1 MPAASENLRRKF
13 ASVRSVPHLTARA
26 RSAIRLKFTSKASK
40 LLKLIL
46 YHLVNK
52 AGDPFVFM
60 NTLRRRLK
68 DQRGFNLIELMIVIA
83 IIGLLIGVGSI
94 AWGAMIRSGNETAAA
109 TMLDRLRTYQ
119 AQYAS
124 RNKGK
129 FATFD
134 ELVANGTLDQQ
145 FAGSAPVVNGYTFT
159 MELVEPSSTAPASY
173 KLYAEPQVPTGIS
186 ATGNRFFYTSSALGT
201 IKAREGQRATDTD
214 PSI

>member
-1 MPAASENLRRKF
+1 MKKPED
-13 ASVRSVPHLTARA
+13 P
-26 RSAIRLKFTSKASK
+26 
-40 LLKLIL
+40 LL
-46 YHLVNK
+46 
-52 AGDPFVFM
+52 FM
-60 NTLRRRLK
+60 NTLRLRLK

-94 AWGAMIRSGNETAAA
+94 AWGSMIRSGNETAAA
-109 TMLDRLRTYQ
+109 TMMDRLRMYQ
-119 AQYAS
+119 AQHAS

-145 FAGSAPVVNGYTFT
+145 FAGSAPVVNGYQFT
-159 MELVEPSSTAPASY
+159 MDLVEPSTTAPASY
-173 KLYAEPQVPTGIS
+173 KIYAEPQVPTGIT

>member
-1 MPAASENLRRKF
+1 
-13 ASVRSVPHLTARA
+13 
-26 RSAIRLKFTSKASK
+26 
-40 LLKLIL
+40 
-46 YHLVNK
+46 
-52 AGDPFVFM
+52 M
-60 NTLRRRLK
+60 NTLRLRLK

-94 AWGAMIRSGNETAAA
+94 AWGSMIKAGNEAAAA
-109 TMLDRLRTYQ
+109 TMIDRLRTYQ

-145 FAGSAPVVNGYTFT
+145 FAGTAPVVNGYQFT
-159 MELVEPSSTAPASY
+159 MDLVEPSSTAPASY

-186 ATGNRFFYTSSALGT
+186 ATGNRFFYTS
-201 IKAREGQRATDTD
+201 
-214 PSI
+214 